1 MLLSVDLT
9 SCDREPIHLSGAI
22 QPHGA
27 LLVCDRQGQ
36 VVCASAN
43 FGAFTGVAEAAEPV
57 GRMMSD
63 LLGGKLVHDLRNAAA
78 RTGGAET
85 PGLLTAVALPGAEG
99 RFDAVIHTWLG
110 RTFIEL
116 ERASGETGPDPLDV
130 VSALMR
136 RLAGET
142 GAEGLARATARL
154 VRGMLGYDRVMVYRF
169 LHNGAGQVIA
179 EARDGRLN
187 SFMGQ
192 HFPASDLPAQAR
204 RLYLANTIRM
214 IGDAGYAPVPL
225 LPAAEAEAVD
235 LSHAGLRSVSPVHCQ
250 YLRNMGVAAS
260 LSISIVCDGALWGLV
275 ACHHDS
281 PRIVPLRLRHAAE
294 LFGHHLSLRIDV
306 AERQAREA
314 AAGDARAR
322 LAALVR
328 GFDPG
333 EAPDAALSAHLPE
346 LMALL
351 DCQGAGLWIGG
362 TWTGRGAAP
371 PAEAVP
377 DLVRLAAAEGPL
389 FATHDLKGRLGG
401 DFGTAVAGMIS
412 IPLSSIPRDYLLLFR
427 SEEAHAV
434 EWAGMPEK
442 VEVAAEGEAR
452 LTPRGSFEV
461 WREEVRGRA
470 RPWTAGELA
479 VAGAI
484 HAVLRDVML
493 HHSEVTADERS
504 RAEARRRLL
513 NDELNHRVKNIL
525 ALVRSIVGQTRAHAG
540 SVADYAESL
549 QGRLGALALAHDQSL
564 SGSGGELIRLF
575 EAETISHRHPGR
587 PDRITLSG
595 PPVAFADRAFGVL
608 ALVVHE
614 LCTNAAKYGA
624 LSVPEGRLQVTWS
637 LAANGDCRIE
647 WRESEGPPVSPPA
660 RTGFGTRLLGST
672 VAYDLGGAVD
682 SRFEPSG
689 LIVRIRI
696 PATYLA
702 PVRPHAPDVPAAGP
716 APGLLVGTRA
726 LLVEDQGL
734 IAIDTEE
741 ALLGLGVDEVRAVP
755 DVMGAHR
762 MLRVFAPDFAVLDF
776 NLGAQTAVE
785 IADVLMLRQIP
796 FVFATG
802 YGDGVTIPERFRAVP
817 VVRKPVDPSDLVRA
831 VERAGFRRA
840 P

>member
-1 MLLSVDLT
+1 MLPSLDLT
-9 SCDREPIHLSGAI
+9 GCDTEPIHLSGAI

-43 FGAFTGVAEAAEPV
+43 FAAFTGVAGAAPPV
-57 GRMMSD
+57 GGMLSD
-63 LLGGKLVHDLRNAAA
+63 LLGDKLVHDLRNAAA
-78 RTGGAET
+78 RAGGTET
-85 PGLLTAVALPGAEG
+85 PALLAAVTLPGAPG
-99 RFDAVIHTWLG
+99 RFDAAIHTYLG
-110 RTFIEL
+110 RTFVEL
-116 ERASGETGPDPLDV
+116 ERASDAAGPDPLDV

-136 RLAGET
+136 RLDGKS
-142 GAEGLARATARL
+142 GVEGLARTAARL

-179 EARDGRLN
+179 EARDSRLN

-214 IGDAGYAPVPL
+214 IGDAGYGPVPL
-225 LPAAEAEAVD
+225 LPEAEAEAVD
-235 LSHAGLRSVSPVHCQ
+235 LSYAGLRSVSPVHCA

-260 LSISIVCDGALWGLV
+260 LSISIVCDGVLWGLV

-281 PRIVPLRLRHAAE
+281 PRLVPLRLRHAAE
-294 LFGHHLSLRIDV
+294 LFGHYLSLRIDV
-306 AERQAREA
+306 AERQAQEA
-314 AAGDARAR
+314 AACAARTR

-328 GFDPG
+328 GFDPDVT
-333 EAPDAALSAHLPE
+333 PDVALAAHLPE

-362 TWTGRGAAP
+362 TWTRRGAAP
-371 PAEAVP
+371 AAAEVPA
-377 DLVRLAAAEGPL
+377 LVRLAAEEGPI
-389 FATHDLKGRLGG
+389 FSTHDLNARLGAA
-401 DFGTAVAGMIS
+401 FGTEVAGMIA
-412 IPLSSIPRDYLLLFR
+412 IPISSIPRDYLLLFR
-427 SEEAHAV
+427 SEEAHAIA
-434 EWAGMPEK
+434 WAGVPEK
-442 VEVAAEGEAR
+442 IEVEVQGGVR

-470 RPWTAGELA
+470 RPWTAGEVA

-540 SVADYAESL
+540 SVTDYAESL

-564 SGSGGELIRLF
+564 SGAGGELIRLL
-575 EAETISHRHPGR
+575 EAETMSHRHPGW

-595 PPVAFADRAFGVL
+595 PPVAFAERAFGVL

-614 LCTNAAKYGA
+614 LATNAAKYGA
-624 LSVPEGRLQVTWS
+624 LSVPEGRLKVTWS

-647 WRESEGPPVSPPA
+647 WRESGGPPVRPPS

-672 VAYDLGGAVD
+672 VAYDLGGVVD
-682 SRFEPSG
+682 SRFEPTG
-689 LIVRIRI
+689 LIVRIAV

-702 PVRPHAPDVPAAGP
+702 PVRPQVPDAAAAGP
-716 APGLLVGTRA
+716 DPGLLVGARV

-741 ALLGLGVDEVRAVP
+741 ALLGLGVEEVRAVP

-762 MLRVFAPDFAVLDF
+762 LLRVFTPDFAVLDF
-776 NLGAQTAVE
+776 NLGTQTAAE

-802 YGDGVTIPERFRAVP
+802 YGDGVTIPARFRAVP

-831 VERAGFRRA
+831 VERAGFCRA